1 MRVWTLG
8 VVLGLSSAAKL
19 TAQSACLE
27 PVHTAG
33 LPGPHAGLLVADV
46 NGDGLDDVVT
56 SASLVSEIAIRFGQ
70 VGATLSAPLTI
81 AVDRPVRV
89 HALAAGDLDGDGDMD
104 LVLGHD
110 GLLTVLL
117 QTAASVFTPVEY
129 GLGGSSFLGS
139 LAVGDLDADG
149 DVDIALADASIDRLR
164 VFYNDGAGALTMSL
178 DSESAV
184 WPSDMRIGD
193 FDGDSDLDVWM
204 VGSGDAFGPNPNF
217 RLAANTGAGAF
228 GTATTLFYPTVISM
242 ELGDMDGDG
251 DLDLVIVGRDSGL
264 VRVYPNNGGVL
275 GAPLTVNLADGQLD
289 VALADF
295 DGDSDLDLVTP
306 WSEGLIVTWN
316 NGGSFTTAP
325 RIDLLNAGRVAT
337 GDFNGDGAMDCAVVS
352 GSSSTLQLSVYRGG
366 CVGILGSFC
375 SGDGSGATCPC
386 GAVGAPGAGCPTSL
400 GAGAV
405 LSAAGSA
412 SLLAN
417 DLTFQA
423 SGVLP
428 GQSATLF
435 VGDNALNGGAG
446 TPFGDGLRCAGG
458 NLRRLGLQV
467 ADSFGNASW
476 GPALAAQGGWSAGDL
491 RRFQVG
497 FRDPA
502 NTCGNSFNLTQGIE
516 VRFGP

>member
-1 MRVWTLG
+1 MRLWTLG
-8 VVLGLSSAAKL
+8 VVLGASAAKVV
-19 TAQSACLE
+19 AQTACLE
-27 PVHTAG
+27 PVHAASLAGPQAG
-33 LPGPHAGLLVADV
+33 LMVADV
-46 NGDGLDDVVT
+46 DRDGRDDVVT
-56 SASLVSEIAIRFGQ
+56 SASLASEIVIRFGQ
-70 VGATLSAPLTI
+70 PGASLSAPLTI
-81 AVDRPVRV
+81 AVDRPVRP
-89 HALAAGDLDGDGDMD
+89 HALAAGDLDGDGNLD

-117 QTAASVFTPVEY
+117 QVSAGVFTAVEY
-129 GLGGSSFLGS
+129 DLGASSFLGS
-139 LAVGDLDADG
+139 LAAGDLDADG

-164 VFYNDGAGALTMSL
+164 VFHNDGTGALTMSL

-228 GTATTLFYPTVISM
+228 ATAATIFYPTVVSM

-264 VRVYPNNGGVL
+264 VRVYLNNGGVL
-275 GAPLTVNLADGQLD
+275 GSPLTVNLADGQLD

-295 DGDSDLDLVTP
+295 DGDADLDLCTS

-325 RIDLLNAGRVAT
+325 RIDLLNAGRVLT

-352 GSSSTLQLSVYRGG
+352 GSSSTLQLTVYRGG

-375 SGDGSGATCPC
+375 SGDGSGAACPC
-386 GAVGAPGAGCPTSL
+386 GAVGASGAGCPTSL

-405 LSAAGSA
+405 LTASGTA

-417 DLTFQA
+417 DLTFHA
-423 SGVLP
+423 SDVLP

-458 NLRRLGLQV
+458 NLRRLGLRIPD
-467 ADSFGNASW
+467 AFGNATW
-476 GPALAAQGGWSAGDL
+476 GPGLAAQGAWSAGDL

-502 NTCGNSFNLTQGIE
+502 NVCGNSFNLTQGIE